1 MIWMHILLC
10 LVIATGLSMAQPP
23 SKPKITGIAH
33 VALKVHNFA
42 ASQSFHHG
50 YLGYEEAF
58 TLPKTDGSI
67 GTAFIKINERH
78 FIGLSPE
85 SEPRA
90 VN

>member
-1 MIWMHILLC
+1 MISMRILLG
-10 LVIATGLSMAQPP
+10 LLFATALLPGQTPAR
-23 SKPKITGIAH
+23 PKITGIAH
-33 VALKVHNFA
+33 VALQAHNFA

-50 YLGYEEAF
+50 YLGYEKAF
-58 TLPKTDGSI
+58 TLPKTDGFI
-67 GTAFIKINERH
+67 GTAFIKINVRQ

>member
-1 MIWMHILLC
+1 MISMRILPGL
-10 LVIATGLSMAQPP
+10 LFATVLPP
-23 SKPKITGIAH
+23 GQIPARPKITGIAH

-58 TLPKTDGSI
+58 TLPKTGGSV